1 MRSNSARVI
10 VCLVALV
17 ESSTMKVDLV
27 LRESTLALTATLPN
41 SVITAFGIFSAS
53 SRSRAVV
60 GFHSTVAAFTSCAT
74 APPPGRASSTLHART
89 CLPQRTVM
97 CVLRC
102 EIRGVYPGT
111 TPVNGRR
118 QGLFCPGPARPDR
131 RAVAGTGRASAGK
144 HGKMPSPEGTKVAS
158 GQAGKRQHLP
168 VHRQVSGAFPA
179 FGLDLWFKPLPAIR
193 GWSRA
198 RPIRAHLL
206 HVAQRLPQVGQP
218 RVLVLAD
225 QPHAPGKR
233 VAAAAGHPGVHE
245 RVEDAPLRLAEP
257 GHHRDGECGE
267 HHLVVVTDDA
277 PGHLAAE
284 RVLRLPGDLYPRV
297 AGLLTEPAAAA
308 DGGRLGPGPGPLPD

>member
-74 APPPGRASSTLHART
+74 APPPGRASGTLHART

-111 TPVNGRR
+111 TQSIAGGRR
-118 QGLFCPGPARPDR
+118 LFCQGTAWPDR
-131 RAVAGTGRASAGK
+131 GTVDGSGQARAGK
-144 HGKMPSPEGTKVAS
+144 HGKMPSPEGAKVTS
-158 GQAGKRQHLP
+158 
-168 VHRQVSGAFPA
+168 
-179 FGLDLWFKPLPAIR
+179 
-193 GWSRA
+193 
-198 RPIRAHLL
+198 
-206 HVAQRLPQVGQP
+206 
-218 RVLVLAD
+218 
-225 QPHAPGKR
+225 
-233 VAAAAGHPGVHE
+233 
-245 RVEDAPLRLAEP
+245 
-257 GHHRDGECGE
+257 
-267 HHLVVVTDDA
+267 
-277 PGHLAAE
+277 
-284 RVLRLPGDLYPRV
+284 
-297 AGLLTEPAAAA
+297 
-308 DGGRLGPGPGPLPD
+308 

>member
-74 APPPGRASSTLHART
+74 APPPGRASSTLHTRA

-111 TPVNGRR
+111 THSIAGGQRTFG
-118 QGLFCPGPARPDR
+118 QSPARPDR
-131 RAVAGTGRASAGK
+131 RAVAAGGLARAGQ
-144 HGKMPSPEGTKVAS
+144 HGEMPSPEGAKAAPATC
-158 GQAGKRQHLP
+158 GKGCICR
-168 VHRQVSGAFPA
+168 
-179 FGLDLWFKPLPAIR
+179 
-193 GWSRA
+193 
-198 RPIRAHLL
+198 
-206 HVAQRLPQVGQP
+206 
-218 RVLVLAD
+218 
-225 QPHAPGKR
+225 
-233 VAAAAGHPGVHE
+233 
-245 RVEDAPLRLAEP
+245 
-257 GHHRDGECGE
+257 C
-267 HHLVVVTDDA
+267 TDM
-277 PGHLAAE
+277 LAA
-284 RVLRLPGDLYPRV
+284 LSRLLV
-297 AGLLTEPAAAA
+297 
-308 DGGRLGPGPGPLPD
+308 